1 MGYLYQRGRVWWV
14 KYYVNGKP
22 VRESAGTE
30 KETEARR
37 LLKEREGRVATG
49 QPILKR
55 ADRVRY
61 EEVADDLRQHYEATG
76 SRDSTEAEF
85 RLTHLDRFFG
95 SRRVASIGQA
105 EITGYVVQRQRE
117 KGANGTINRELATLS
132 RMFRLAYENGKLLR
146 LPVIRKLKESDPRQG
161 FFERDQFEA
170 VRRHLPEYVKPVVT
184 FAYITGWRMK
194 SEILAL
200 GWRQV
205 DFKTG
210 TVRLEP
216 GTTKN
221 GDGRTFI
228 MTPELRTCL
237 DAQRAHTDA
246 LQRRTGQIIPWVFH
260 RNGRPVGEFRKTWKT
275 ACRKGGV
282 PGRIPHDFRRTA
294 VRNLER
300 AGIPRSVAM
309 KMVGHRTESI
319 YRRYA
324 IVDEGML
331 REAAEKLARAELGV
345 TGTFS
350 GTSEES
356 TLDRRHVSV

>member
-1 MGYLYQRGRVWWV
+1 MESLYV
-14 KYYVNGKP
+14 KSSGA
-22 VRESAGTE
+22 R

-37 LLKEREGRVATG
+37 FLKEREGRVATG

-55 ADRVRY
+55 ADLVPY
-61 EEVADDLRQHYEATG
+61 EEVANDLRQHYEATG
-76 SRDSTEAEF
+76 SRDSAEAEF
-85 RLTHLDRFFG
+85 RLTHLDQFFCN
-95 SRRVASIGQA
+95 RRVASIGQA
-105 EITGYVVQRQRE
+105 EITGYVVQRQR
-117 KGANGTINRELATLS
+117 KGAANGTLNRELATLS
-132 RMFRLAYENGKLLR
+132 RMLRLAYENGKLLR

-161 FFERDQFEA
+161 FFEREQFEA
-170 VRRHLPEYVKPVVT
+170 VRRYVPEFVKPVVT

-194 SEILAL
+194 SEILIL
-200 GWRQV
+200 QWRQV
-205 DFKTG
+205 EFKAG

-228 MTPELRTCL
+228 MTPDLRACL
-237 DAQRAHTDA
+237 EAQRAHMDA

-260 RNGRPVGEFRKTWKT
+260 RNGRPIGEFRKTWKT
-275 ACRKGGV
+275 ACRKAGV
-282 PGRIPHDFRRTA
+282 PRRIPHDFRRTA

-300 AGIPRSVAM
+300 AGVPRSVAM
-309 KMVGHRTESI
+309 KMIGHRTESI

-331 REAAEKLARAELGV
+331 REAAERLARAEQSV
-345 TGTFS
+345 MGTFL

-356 TLDRRHVSV
+356 TLDRHRVTV